1 MDEIIVSAEFLAYLI
16 VADEQIHSEEVFF
29 LEEFFLENQLEPSD
43 PRLQSIFDILGD
55 VDDKKSLEQ
64 VLHDIQKLS
73 AERQEKLVNY
83 AVTLL
88 AADGHEDQAEST
100 LMRAL
105 AKQLGWPAE
114 KINGM
119 IKDSLDAVRQE
130 KQLQRELGREFS
142 KFDYFKLKLKMVFS
156 SREKREETAREFRR
170 LILKGPEYGEAIRKA
185 AQTAQADCDFAQKQ
199 LSILEGETRKK
210 IQQIEGF
217 IQARRKSEED
227 IELRKSIDEFIQF
240 LKKDAIADLK
250 KNSQVLNSKRRTVEN
265 FSVAFLGRT
274 KAGKSTLHYLMTGEG
289 ENFIGKGLERTT
301 RYNRVYEWD
310 HVRIIDTPGIGAAED
325 GGRQDEEIAKSILDE
340 ADVICYVVTSDNI
353 QDAEFKFLELIRARN
368 KPVVVLLNVKI
379 NIKSPPPQLKNFLAD
394 PLHWRNRT
402 DAQNIQGHINRI
414 KTCSRPFYDERFLTI
429 IPVQL
434 LAARMSKDPN
444 YKDVAK
450 KLYDGSCLED
460 LFDYLRECIL
470 KSGSIRKSQTILDGV
485 TAYLDAS
492 IKNVKKYGESCTSA
506 KSSLTTKQAALQRQ
520 LVKIKQKAKTDCG
533 KELESLLKQLNAQ
546 VAEFAEDNYD
556 LSKARLESAW
566 ESFASA
572 ELRLNE
578 RVNEAINKVSQ
589 DGMADINE
597 AIEDVVEDASTH
609 LKYEFTAKLN
619 SLDTFNTR
627 RLVSSFGAV
636 VSTAGSVLLL
646 LASVSNPIGWAVIG
660 IGIVTGLLSGLFKS
674 KEEKKRNAIDKLRG
688 DLQGNIESMKP
699 QILQDA
705 QKSVDTQFTQVSTA
719 ATRSFDELI
728 KGFTRAETVAQQYT
742 ITLVGAYRAF
752 NERYGQR
759 ILEFALGQSALSE
772 NTVAV
777 TQIQREFGK
786 NIKIFASHVPET
798 STAGH
803 IAAILQESVQFE
815 KTGTSK

>member
-1 MDEIIVSAEFLAYLI
+1 MDEIITSAEFLAHLI

-29 LEEFFLENQLEPSD
+29 LEAFFLENHIEPND
-43 PRLQSIFDILGD
+43 PRLKSIFDILGD
-55 VDDKKSLEQ
+55 VDDKKPLEH
-64 VLHDIQKLS
+64 VLHKVQQLS
-73 AERQEKLVNY
+73 SEHQENLIRY

-88 AADGHEDQAEST
+88 TADGHADQAETT

-105 AKQLGWPAE
+105 ARQLNWPAD
-114 KINGM
+114 KIEELIDN
-119 IKDSLDAVRQE
+119 SLDAVHQE
-130 KQLQRELGREFS
+130 KQSQRELGRDFS

-170 LILKGPEYGEAIRKA
+170 LILTGPEYGVAIRQA
-185 AQTAQADCDFAQKQ
+185 AQTAREDCDFAQQQ
-199 LSILEGETRKK
+199 LTELEAETRKK
-210 IQQIEGF
+210 ILQIEGF
-217 IQARRKSEED
+217 IQARRKSQED
-227 IELRKSIDEFIQF
+227 IELRQSIDEFIQF

-310 HVRIIDTPGIGAAED
+310 HVRIIDTPGIGAAEE

-368 KPVVVLLNVKI
+368 KPVVILLNVKI
-379 NIKSPPPQLKNFLAD
+379 NIKSPPPQFKRFLED
-394 PLHWRNRT
+394 PLYWRNRT
-402 DAQNIQGHINRI
+402 DDQNIQGHINRI
-414 KTCSRPFYDERFLTI
+414 KHCSRPFYDERFLTI

-434 LAARMSKDPN
+434 LAARMSKDPR
-444 YKDVAK
+444 YQEVSK
-450 KLYDGSCLED
+450 KLYDGSCLD
-460 LFDYLRECIL
+460 DFFDYLRECIL

-492 IKNVKKYGESCTSA
+492 IKDVKKYAESCTSA
-506 KSSLTTKQAALQRQ
+506 KNSLAAKQKELQRQ
-520 LVKIKQKAKTDCG
+520 LGDIKQKATTECA
-533 KELESLLKQLNAQ
+533 KELESLFKQLNAKI
-546 VAEFAEDNYD
+546 AEFAEDNYD
-556 LSKARLESAW
+556 LSKSRLESAW
-566 ESFASA
+566 ERFSSD

-578 RVNEAINKVSQ
+578 RINEVITRVTQ
-589 DGMADINE
+589 DGMTDIND

-609 LKYEFTAKLN
+609 LKYEFTARLN
-619 SLDTFNTR
+619 ALDTFNTR

-646 LASVSNPIGWAVIG
+646 LASVSNPVGWAIIG
-660 IGIVTGLLSGLFKS
+660 VGIVTGLLSGLLKS
-674 KEEKKRNAIDKLRG
+674 KEEKKRNAIDKLRN
-688 DLQGNIESMKP
+688 DLQGNIEGMKAKVV
-699 QILQDA
+699 QDA
-705 QKSVDTQFTQVSTA
+705 QKSVNTQFTQVATA
-719 ATRSFDELI
+719 TARSFDELI

-742 ITLVGAYRAF
+742 ISLVGAYRAF
-752 NERYGQR
+752 NERYAQR
-759 ILEFALGQSALSE
+759 ILDFALSHAGACD
-772 NTVAV
+772 TPAMI

-786 NIKIFASHVPET
+786 NIKIFAPHVPEARI
-798 STAGH
+798 TAH
-803 IAAILQESVQFE
+803 VATILQETVQFE